1 MSSTYTVS
9 QLNRRIAQ
17 SFKLDKQLHNIAVT
31 GEISNLR
38 VSNNGHMYFTL
49 KDSQTSISAVM
60 FGFHVEQLRFMP
72 EDGME
77 IIAIGEVEFYEV
89 RGSTQLKCT
98 SMAPMGAGRVLASI
112 EQTKKK
118 LADKG
123 VFSEENKQKLPKS
136 PKTIGV
142 VTSPGG
148 AVIQDIINVVSRRY
162 AGARIIISPA
172 TVQGELAESS
182 VCEAIKR
189 ADNAGCDV
197 IILARGGGS
206 AEDLMPFNSE
216 KITMAVFDCKTPI
229 ISAVGHETD
238 TTLADYAADM
248 RAPTPSAAAE
258 IAVPE
263 TRELGHDIDTLIS
276 AMKNAMRIRAASA
289 ENGLSKLTGRLLTLS
304 PDKTIRSSETHLQ
317 DIRRKLEQSIEGKID
332 RSENRL
338 RGEYSRLDAL
348 NPLAVLSRGYAIVTD
363 ADGKTVKRESIRES
377 DTVSIRTSEMLMT
390 ARVLSVEDTVEVEYH
405 G

>member
-1 MSSTYTVS
+1 
-9 QLNRRIAQ
+9 
-17 SFKLDKQLHNIAVT
+17 
-31 GEISNLR
+31 
-38 VSNNGHMYFTL
+38 
-49 KDSQTSISAVM
+49 
-60 FGFHVEQLRFMP
+60 MP
-72 EDGME
+72 EDGMQ
-77 IIAIGEVEFYEV
+77 IIAIGEVEYYEV

-98 SMAPMGAGRVLASI
+98 GMAPMGAGRVLASI

-118 LADKG
+118 LAEKG

-142 VTSPGG
+142 VTSLGG

-216 KITMAVFDCKTPI
+216 RITMAVFSCKTPI

-263 TRELGHDIDTLIS
+263 TREQRADIDTLIGS
-276 AMKNAMRIRAASA
+276 MKNAMRIKAANA
-289 ENGLSKLTGRLLTLS
+289 ENSLSRISGRLISLS
-304 PDKTIRSSETHLQ
+304 PDRMLRSSEVRLQ
-317 DIRRKLEQSIEGKID
+317 DIKRKLEQSVGGKID
-332 RSENRL
+332 KAENRL

-363 ADGKTVKRESIRES
+363 EGGKTVKRESVKTS
-377 DTVSIRTSEMLMT
+377 DTVNIRTREMIMT
-390 ARVLSVEDTVEVEYH
+390 AKVLSVEDIEEVQ
-405 G
+405 